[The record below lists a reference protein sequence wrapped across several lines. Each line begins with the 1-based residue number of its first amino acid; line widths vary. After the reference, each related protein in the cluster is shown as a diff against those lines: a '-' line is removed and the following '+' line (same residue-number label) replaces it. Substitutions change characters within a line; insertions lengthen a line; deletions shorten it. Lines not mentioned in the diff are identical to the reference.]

1 MFLIV
6 PSLEKHTFG
15 SVLPKMQIYFPLL
28 FFIFT
33 CSSIVHSLVIS
44 TSLGKLDGKQVED
57 FHLFKKIP
65 FAKPP
70 VGKLRFQK
78 PEPAESWNGI
88 LNAQEYGPACM
99 SNSSVTK
106 SIQKV
111 LDEDCLYINIFTSDN
126 CLKTRNCPVVEY
138 LHGGA
143 LHYDSAVMF
152 NDTVILNHFVEKDI
166 VFVIPAFRLGIFSH
180 FVIEDQSIAPNNLA
194 LFDIL
199 LAMEF
204 IKSEIYNFGGDP
216 NRITLL
222 GHSYGGTVAQILSF
236 STEVNTDLRI
246 QRSLEDDGYPTYG
259 NSVIRGPIF
268 QEVPEQNFMDT
279 PKNVSALTGCTKY
292 EALSFDSYDDIGV
305 SLGFQ
310 NPREVNVKYHQ
321 DQKNDQLGFSNK
333 IRDETQEMLVQ
344 NKVKV
349 DKLLQNG
356 VPLQT
361 YLYEL
366 TYPKHADHTDDL
378 FYIMGVHPFEQDEN
392 EKNIG
397 EVYRTMFTNF
407 IKTGEPGIGFER
419 SDLRTSSFFDIYW
432 NETSGDRPKMR
443 TDFEESIMEYW
454 TKEMVH
460 FDQTISKMK
469 MGSVLPV
476 VRSFREP
483 ISTSAVPFSYVIF
496 LLLPFLAGFLVAKY
510 CCFRSQKNLYIQ
522 LDGND
527 YPIKN
532 I

>member
-1 MFLIV
+1 M
-6 PSLEKHTFG
+6 
-15 SVLPKMQIYFPLL
+15 
-28 FFIFT
+28 
-33 CSSIVHSLVIS
+33 
-44 TSLGKLDGKQVED
+44 ED
-57 FHLFKKIP
+57 HDAP
-65 FAKPP
+65 ESP
-70 VGKLRFQK
+70 VNDDFQ
-78 PEPAESWNGI
+78 PNPAN
-88 LNAQEYGPACM
+88 
-99 SNSSVTK
+99 
-106 SIQKV
+106 
-111 LDEDCLYINIFTSDN
+111 
-126 CLKTRNCPVVEY
+126 RNP
-138 LHGGA
+138 
-143 LHYDSAVMF
+143 
-152 NDTVILNHFVEKDI
+152 
-166 VFVIPAFRLGIFSH
+166 
-180 FVIEDQSIAPNNLA
+180 
-194 LFDIL
+194 
-199 LAMEF
+199 
-204 IKSEIYNFGGDP
+204 
-216 NRITLL
+216 
-222 GHSYGGTVAQILSF
+222 
-236 STEVNTDLRI
+236 
-246 QRSLEDDGYPTYG
+246 
-259 NSVIRGPIF
+259 
-268 QEVPEQNFMDT
+268 EVPEVTLEMYMAAKDADKTAKALLEKQKKTIEDLEKTIEENEPETEEKKKALTAKIDKAKRKRSKASNSKKTFENLTEEKRNRGNDIELRIIEMEKENAKMRKELGSDFIETSYKEKIEELKAKINKAKESKRKSQDTEKHENNGISIKLVQELKRKIREDYHLKKLFDSLKKTKEDNAELEEQIQEMEGNLNDRMDRNVMEGKVEEKYKKMYEKLRENEGKQRKIEDEMRIKLNELDRQQNFMDT

-333 IRDETQEMLVQ
+333 IRDETQKMLVQ

-356 VPLQT
+356 VPI

-378 FYIMGVHPFEQDEN
+378 FYIMGVHPFELDEN

-397 EVYRTMFTNF
+397 KVYRTMFTNF

-419 SDLRTSSFFDIYW
+419 SDLRTSSFFDIYC

-460 FDQTISKMK
+460 FDQTISK
-469 MGSVLPV
+469 
-476 VRSFREP
+476 
-483 ISTSAVPFSYVIF
+483 T
-496 LLLPFLAGFLVAKY
+496 FLAGFLVAKY